1 MQPPSRHTHGAA
13 MRSTASS
20 QIKERAEAEAKRSAA
35 DALLAEPSSPVLD
48 VQPKKRAKPD
58 VGSSEASVKHNP
70 LRLKNPCRVPQC
82 GP

>member
-1 MQPPSRHTHGAA
+1 

-35 DALLAEPSSPVLD
+35 DALTTAPSSPVLD
-48 VQPKKRAKPD
+48 PHPKKRAKPD
-58 VGSSEASVKHNP
+58 AVAFQASVKHNP